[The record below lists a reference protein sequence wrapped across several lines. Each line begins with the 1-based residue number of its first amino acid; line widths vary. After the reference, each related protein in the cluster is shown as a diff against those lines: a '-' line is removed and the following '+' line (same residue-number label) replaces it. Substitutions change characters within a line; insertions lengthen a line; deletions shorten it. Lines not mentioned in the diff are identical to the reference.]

1 VAAVVVGTAGGAA
14 VGLWSVRGQ
23 RSNVAPVQTSTAVVG
38 SSSTSPDAPSTTAAA
53 VAPPSRPAD
62 PADEDLLQRA
72 WSLAGRPDVKALV
85 ELRES
90 VVQRTEERGEKESP
104 ETKRLLDEIDRYIA
118 EARSLQLKLDAL
130 ELKNTS
136 GHASRPR

>member
-1 VAAVVVGTAGGAA
+1 M
-14 VGLWSVRGQ
+14 
-23 RSNVAPVQTSTAVVG
+23 
-38 SSSTSPDAPSTTAAA
+38 
-53 VAPPSRPAD
+53 
-62 PADEDLLQRA
+62 
-72 WSLAGRPDVKALV
+72 KALV

-130 ELKNTS
+130 EFKNTS